1 MNTDKKLAMISVI
14 FALSVFTFIQYMEHI
29 PPGDISLEI
38 KEMVYSYHAKG
49 YTFILTKGQ
58 GIIRLDGNHILEH
71 GASYL
76 IEGEL
81 MPTTDKVVKI
91 KPYTITK
98 LN

>member
-1 MNTDKKLAMISVI
+1 MNTDQKLATVSVI
-14 FALSVFTFIQYMEHI
+14 FALSVFIYIQYMEYM

-38 KEMVYSYHAKG
+38 KEVYYSYHAQG
-49 YTFILTKGQ
+49 YTFIITRGE
-58 GIIRLDGNHILEH
+58 GIIRLDGIHSLEH

-76 IEGEL
+76 IEGER
-81 MPTTDKVVKI
+81 MPTNDKVVKI